1 MQDVQRQ
8 LVEDDAVVIPIYHM
22 VNSFA
27 ARKGVE
33 DFHTTTSELID
44 LSKTTVD

>member
-1 MQDVQRQ
+1 M
-8 LVEDDAVVIPIYHM
+8 VIPIYHM